1 MGAWEAIMGY
11 AWNHDGVE
19 RAVEDAMREHPD
31 LLQRYEIAAARD
43 SSDFTW
49 HVELDPLG
57 ERRVARLAWEMLEY
71 GRLDDIAEQIRE
83 AKPAW

>member
-1 MGAWEAIMGY
+1 MGY

-19 RAVEDAMREHPD
+19 RAVDDAMREHPD
-31 LLQRYEIAAARD
+31 LLQRYEVASARD
-43 SSDFTW
+43 CSDFTW

-71 GRLDDIAEQIRE
+71 GRLEDIAEQIRE
-83 AKPAW
+83 AKSAW